1 MVNMDKI
8 VQQKNNILKNNYTR
22 IAILIITGVFMGY
35 TLQPVPTWLN
45 NIFNTSQV
53 FKFIVLYLAGL
64 VAVYPVSEENMKWVF
79 FGTVLALT
87 LFQVMR
93 QFDGPL

>member
-1 MVNMDKI
+1 MDKI

-45 NIFNTSQV
+45 NIFNTSHV
-53 FKFIVLYLAGL
+53 FKFIILYLAGL

-87 LFQVMR
+87 LFQIMR
-93 QFDGPL
+93 QFDTPL

>member
-1 MVNMDKI
+1 
-8 VQQKNNILKNNYTR
+8 
-22 IAILIITGVFMGY
+22 MGY

-64 VAVYPVSEENMKWVF
+64 VAVYPVSEENMKWVA
-79 FGTVLALT
+79 TSCAKLDISL
-87 LFQVMR
+87 
-93 QFDGPL
+93 